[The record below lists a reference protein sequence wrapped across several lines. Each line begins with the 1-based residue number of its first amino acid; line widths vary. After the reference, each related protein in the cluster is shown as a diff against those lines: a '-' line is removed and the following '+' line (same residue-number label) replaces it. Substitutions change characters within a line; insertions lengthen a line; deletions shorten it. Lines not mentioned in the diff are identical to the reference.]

1 MLINKF
7 IIEKL
12 REHVSVSFHNQST
25 NDLIKDI
32 KKNKKNFFF
41 KRSNKKFCII
51 FLKSAD
57 WESKIIKKK
66 CIKIRLICSNDEK
79 LLKDT
84 FKEAGKIL
92 KKYFWIQYDS
102 HNQNSF
108 INNFLSK
115 QKFFINNTYY
125 QWEITPFKI
134 NQKYLI
140 KKNLFDLRKAK
151 RNDLM
156 LLYNFF
162 KKNPYPGRYYLEK
175 KIRKYSGLLY
185 GDWIKNIF
193 NKKKK
198 WNFVILKRE
207 KKTILGAQGFSEKKG
222 FANLDILRVDQK
234 FINTGLGYSLLSF
247 GIKEFL
253 KNKNLKYIRTRTSKF
268 NHKINIIKKKLGFK
282 IIGTGINFSKIN

>member
-1 MLINKF
+1 MQLNKF

-12 REHVSVSFHNQST
+12 REHESASFHNQST
-25 NDLIKDI
+25 NNLIKDI

-51 FLKSAD
+51 FLQNAD

-102 HNQNSF
+102 HNQHSF

-125 QWEITPFKI
+125 QWEATPFKI

-140 KKNLFDLRKAK
+140 KKNLFDL
-151 RNDLM
+151 
-156 LLYNFF
+156 
-162 KKNPYPGRYYLEK
+162 KK
-175 KIRKYSGLLY
+175 
-185 GDWIKNIF
+185 
-193 NKKKK
+193 
-198 WNFVILKRE
+198 
-207 KKTILGAQGFSEKKG
+207 
-222 FANLDILRVDQK
+222 QK
-234 FINTGLGYSLLSF
+234 EMI
-247 GIKEFL
+247 
-253 KNKNLKYIRTRTSKF
+253 
-268 NHKINIIKKKLGFK
+268 
-282 IIGTGINFSKIN
+282 